1 MAKAHFI
8 LQGKGGVGKSL
19 VAALIAQHRHENDT
33 SVICVDTDPVN
44 ATFAGYDAFPVKRV
58 ELMNGNKIDE
68 SEFDRLMEIIAENPD
83 AEIIIDNGASSF
95 IPLSSYLM
103 DNQAIE
109 LLQDMGHQ
117 IVVHPVI
124 AGSQS
129 LIDTL
134 TGFDSLANQFPDKAE
149 IIVWLNQYFG
159 EIEKDGIGFEN
170 MKVYQNHKKRVS
182 GIINIKKQSD
192 LFGRDVKHML
202 ESRQTFDQA
211 MQSENYNFMS
221 KNRLRMMKKDLWEQ
235 MNLVLGLPVKKLATN
250 KKQEKVSDAT

>member
-1 MAKAHFI
+1 MAKAHFT

-19 VAALIAQHRHENDT
+19 VSALIAQHRHENNIPL
-33 SVICVDTDPVN
+33 ICVDTDPVN

-68 SEFDRLMEIIAENPD
+68 AEFDRLMEMIAENPD
-83 AEIIIDNGASSF
+83 SEIVIDNGASSF
-95 IPLSSYLM
+95 IPLSSYLVE
-103 DNQAIE
+103 NQAIE
-109 LLQDMGHQ
+109 LLQEMGHQ
-117 IVVHPVI
+117 IVIHPVI
-124 AGSQS
+124 TGGQA
-129 LIDTL
+129 LMDTL
-134 TGFDSLANQFPDKAE
+134 TGFDSLAHQFPETAE
-149 IIVWLNQYFG
+149 IVVWLNQYFG
-159 EIEKDGIGFEN
+159 DIEKDGKTFEQ
-170 MKVYQNHKKRVS
+170 MKVYQNHKSRVN

-211 MQSENYNFMS
+211 MQSEEYNFMS

-235 MNLVLGLPVKKLATN
+235 MDLVLGLPMQKKAAD